1 MEPEKYGT
9 TLNGINWEID
19 LERKRLISIGN
30 PKLIRKLS
38 KTEIKR
44 IRELMKNK
52 KNEQNRKGK

>member
-9 TLNGINWEID
+9 TLDGINWEID
-19 LERKRLISIGN
+19 LERKRLISIED

-44 IRELMKNK
+44 IMELMKNK
-52 KNEQNRKGK
+52 KDE